1 MLRCDQFFNRS
12 LVANTLRFWQMAL
25 PIMLVAALWNDKSFY
40 LILIEWWQG
49 ASQDEVRMVVM
60 SASVFSFM
68 GGWALTIVNFILYV
82 NSFTKKSS
90 TFICTIDS
98 GGGCP
103 GEGGVRSHPRS
114 APGGRQILQR
124 TSSQVLAG
132 ALLLASLLTGNA
144 AMAAADLKNPILG
157 KWEVIQPKN
166 ESLPLAQT
174 AIAKIEFR
182 ENKMIQDGQEHKVTY
197 IIKDKSTVFVKL
209 PVGPVGAPGEKIT
222 IRKGKLCRQVSG
234 INGGQMV
241 EYKRRGK

>member
-1 MLRCDQFFNRS
+1 M
-12 LVANTLRFWQMAL
+12 
-25 PIMLVAALWNDKSFY
+25 
-40 LILIEWWQG
+40 
-49 ASQDEVRMVVM
+49 
-60 SASVFSFM
+60 
-68 GGWALTIVNFILYV
+68 
-82 NSFTKKSS
+82 KKLS
-90 TFICTIDS
+90 
-98 GGGCP
+98 
-103 GEGGVRSHPRS
+103 RN
-114 APGGRQILQR
+114 
-124 TSSQVLAG
+124 VLAG
-132 ALLLASLLTGNA
+132 ALLLASLFTSTV
-144 AMAAADLKNPILG
+144 AMAADLKNPILG

-197 IIKDKSTVFVKL
+197 IIKDKRTVFVKL

>member
-12 LVANTLRFWQMAL
+12 LVVNTLRFWQMAL

-60 SASVFSFM
+60 SASVFSLM
-68 GGWALTIVNFILYV
+68 GGYALTIVNFILYV

-103 GEGGVRSHPRS
+103 DEGEVRVQSHPQ
-114 APGGRQILQR
+114 GGRQILQR
-124 TSSQVLAG
+124 TSSQALVG
-132 ALLLASLLTGNA
+132 ALLLVSLFTSHHA
-144 AMAAADLKNPILG
+144 IAADLKNQLLG
-157 KWEVIQPKN
+157 KWEVIQPKG

-182 ENKMIQDGQEHKVTY
+182 KNTWIQDGQEHKVTY
-197 IIKDKSTVFVKL
+197 HIKDKNTVEVK
-209 PVGPVGAPGEKIT
+209 VNIGPADAPGEKIT
-222 IRKGKLCRQVSG
+222 IRKGKLCRQIPG
-234 INGGQMV
+234 INGGQLV
-241 EYKRRGK
+241 EYKRRTGK